1 MRWRALTLVLSVAV
15 ACGPIVSSSGTPNA
29 ESAPMTSPSPTAS
42 VVPTVAPTDPSPSPP
57 HVFVIVME
65 NASFGRVLAS
75 RPFKAL
81 ADRYSI
87 ATNYHANARPSLP
100 NYLAMTSGST
110 WNITDNAY
118 HALPAGDLG
127 SQLTDA
133 GIAWR
138 AYMEG
143 MTDNGC
149 LSSPYPYALKHNPF
163 AYYGGGCPNNVV
175 PFEQL
180 DADLAGVT
188 PSFVWVTPGLC
199 HDGHD
204 CSLEVAGAW
213 LDALVSSIVSSQAWR
228 QRGVLFIAWDEG
240 DGGDATNHVPLIV
253 ATSAGRRLQSDMPYD
268 HYSLLATI
276 EDLFGLPR
284 LRAAATAQPLTPL
297 LAGAGH

>member
-1 MRWRALTLVLSVAV
+1 MSWRAMTLVLSVAV
-15 ACGPIVSSSGTPNA
+15 ACGPIVSSSGPSQA
-29 ESAPMTSPSPTAS
+29 ELAPTTSPSPTAS
-42 VVPTVAPTDPSPSPP
+42 AVPTVAPTDPAPLRP

-81 ADRYSI
+81 AERYSI
-87 ATNYHANARPSLP
+87 ATNYRANARPSLP

-110 WNITDNAY
+110 WNITDNGY
-118 HALPAGDLG
+118 YALPAGGLG

-143 MTDNGC
+143 MTENGC
-149 LSSPYPYALKHNPF
+149 FNSPYPYALRHNPF
-163 AYYGGGCPNNVV
+163 AYYGGGCPDNVV

-204 CSLEVAGAW
+204 CSLEVAGTW
-213 LDALVSSIVSSQAWR
+213 LDALISSIVSSRSWR
-228 QRGVLFIAWDEG
+228 EHGVLFIAWDEG
-240 DGGDATNHVPLIV
+240 DGETRRTTCRSSSRRAPDDAFK
-253 ATSAGRRLQSDMPYD
+253 ATCLTTTIRSSRRSRISSDCHDSARQRRRS
-268 HYSLLATI
+268 H
-276 EDLFGLPR
+276 
-284 LRAAATAQPLTPL
+284 
-297 LAGAGH
+297 